1 VGRTYLEGRDLEV
14 AQRLIEQGN
23 GSIFIPD
30 FNRSQLGTVIGTLEL
45 LGISALVNTVER
57 ELRNTDSDL
66 QKMAEIALRDRAAI
80 KSILGI
86 GLAKNSTPITVLRRL
101 LDKIG
106 YRLKCLRSESKN
118 RKRIRVYGMV
128 KPVDEREK
136 VFQQWLSNEGQHP
149 GQLQQALNLFQGVN
163 WSQDQVQNE
172 SLQLCL
178 KF

>member
-1 VGRTYLEGRDLEV
+1 
-14 AQRLIEQGN
+14 
-23 GSIFIPD
+23 
-30 FNRSQLGTVIGTLEL
+30 
-45 LGISALVNTVER
+45 
-57 ELRNTDSDL
+57 
-66 QKMAEIALRDRAAI
+66 MAEIALRDRIAI

-101 LDKIG
+101 LDQMG

-118 RKRIRVYGMV
+118 RKRIRVYGIV
-128 KPVDEREK
+128 KPLDEREK

-149 GQLQQALNLFQGVN
+149 GQLQQALNVFQGVN
-163 WSQDQVQNE
+163 LSQGYLQED